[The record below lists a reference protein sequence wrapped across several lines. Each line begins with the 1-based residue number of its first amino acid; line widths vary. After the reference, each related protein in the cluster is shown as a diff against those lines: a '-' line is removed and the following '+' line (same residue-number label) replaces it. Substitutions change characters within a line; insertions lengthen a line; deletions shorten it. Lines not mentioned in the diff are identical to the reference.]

1 MIIKEA
7 VKWLSCIRKSR
18 TVWIPTRWGFLEL
31 ALLSGLCSS
40 ILLHL
45 IEPVFPHP
53 PCPGTAAA
61 AAFWSLAVL
70 LLHLFSLSVFCLSC
84 LPFLCT
90 SFAPYVLA
98 AAKWSLSGYIQ
109 CRSLL
114 GVLCWVALPA
124 AGKCALCCLGIS
136 DLIPSLTAGA
146 TPPKLWLMLP
156 NLCLHTDNDG
166 RFLPRKLYI
175 IELTSL

>member
-1 MIIKEA
+1 MDTYSVRVSGVSLTE
-7 VKWLSCIRKSR
+7 W
-18 TVWIPTRWGFLEL
+18 
-31 ALLSGLCSS
+31 ALLLNFASSHWACISSPSLPKDCCCCS
-40 ILLHL
+40 IL
-45 IEPVFPHP
+45 ISCSP
-53 PCPGTAAA
+53 AAA
-61 AAFWSLAVL
+61 SVLSLCFL
-70 LLHLFSLSVFCLSC
+70 SLC
-84 LPFLCT
+84 LPFLST

-109 CRSLL
+109 WRSLL

-124 AGKCALCCLGIS
+124 AGKRALCCLGSS

-146 TPPKLWLMLP
+146 TPPELWLMLP

-175 IELTSL
+175 VELTSL